1 MKQKIVAIILILV
14 ILIPTFLSTYSLAID
29 NTNDIVEEKVEDTK
43 IIEKEEKDIE
53 ETQQNEIQSK
63 EQLEEQTEKVETQ
76 NIKTQDIENKEEQEE
91 VEPKET
97 ETENVEKEDI
107 NQKVNELQTMSV
119 QINGA
124 VQNIEEG
131 IYEIY
136 TCVNGT
142 KVIDIEG
149 SNKSNNANVEIYER
163 GHQNNQK
170 FRVKLNDD
178 GTYTFFALHSNKVL
192 DVSATSNGNVCQY
205 TSHGGDN
212 QKWYIKPSEN
222 GYYNIISKS
231 NGKYLDVYQG
241 QGNDRQN
248 IQVYKGHGKASQRF
262 KFSKV
267 ITTGEKTIK
276 NGIYQI
282 YSKVAENRLLEVPN
296 NEKGDEVPIKT
307 GVNKNVNSQRF
318 QVTYNNDGTYTIL
331 VLHTG
336 KALDVKYGSGK
347 NKAIV
352 QQFTKHG
359 GESQKWIIQKNSDGT
374 YSLIAKCNGLALDVN
389 EGSTQVGATIQ
400 TYNFHGKASQTF
412 VFEEYKMEKG
422 TRTLEDGTYQILSK
436 INNQKVMELNGGS
449 TENGAIVQ
457 MSQNNNSLHQK
468 YDIVYTNDGYYKI
481 VSKKSNKVLTVQGV
495 NVGSAIIQEDDKDL
509 DTQRWILR
517 KDSESIY
524 SIVSKCGNLYITVPD
539 ANIKDGQTLQLNEKN
554 NSMTQKFILVNETP
568 KDDIKQINDGVYQII
583 TKGNTC
589 FDITGASYDNSANLL
604 IWNNTKMQHQKYQ
617 ITKINGTNYYKIIAV
632 HSAKSLCVQNQNIN
646 PGANVVQYAY
656 TGSDNQQWLLKD
668 CGDGYYN
675 IISKQSGLCLDVTG
689 GQVSSNGTNV
699 ELWYSNDSNSQKFQ
713 LLPINIINNDSYKIS
728 NKANKNKFFDVYG
741 SSLENNGNIQLWTDN
756 GSNNQIFRVESTDN
770 EYYKIIARHS
780 NKVLTVT
787 SDNNVVQKEDIDSEN
802 QKWIIETIGH
812 NYYKIKS
819 KSKNLYLHIS
829 DGNVQVEKVNQ
840 SDSQI
845 FQFNNLPQRKGI
857 DVSEFNGGMINWQY
871 VKRSGVD
878 YAMIRIGYRGYRN
891 GNFAEDKYFRQNI
904 REAKRAG
911 IKVGVYFYTQAITEK
926 EAEEEAIWTLNKIK
940 ESGYENKIDYPIA
953 IDTEGSGADIPGRA
967 DILDVK
973 TRTAVCKA
981 FCETIKKNG
990 YRPMIYASKNW
1001 FYNNLNV
1008 EQLNQYNIWLAHYT
1022 GSASK
1027 PTDYKYHYEI
1037 WQYTSSGQVM
1047 GIQGRVDMNIC
1058 YQSY

>member
-583 TKGNTC
+583 TKGNSC

-617 ITKINGTNYYKIIAV
+617 ITN
-632 HSAKSLCVQNQNIN
+632 LC
-646 PGANVVQYAY
+646 
-656 TGSDNQQWLLKD
+656 SFL
-668 CGDGYYN
+668 
-675 IISKQSGLCLDVTG
+675 
-689 GQVSSNGTNV
+689 
-699 ELWYSNDSNSQKFQ
+699 F
-713 LLPINIINNDSYKIS
+713 
-728 NKANKNKFFDVYG
+728 
-741 SSLENNGNIQLWTDN
+741 
-756 GSNNQIFRVESTDN
+756 
-770 EYYKIIARHS
+770 
-780 NKVLTVT
+780 
-787 SDNNVVQKEDIDSEN
+787 
-802 QKWIIETIGH
+802 
-812 NYYKIKS
+812 
-819 KSKNLYLHIS
+819 
-829 DGNVQVEKVNQ
+829 
-840 SDSQI
+840 
-845 FQFNNLPQRKGI
+845 
-857 DVSEFNGGMINWQY
+857 
-871 VKRSGVD
+871 
-878 YAMIRIGYRGYRN
+878 
-891 GNFAEDKYFRQNI
+891 
-904 REAKRAG
+904 
-911 IKVGVYFYTQAITEK
+911 
-926 EAEEEAIWTLNKIK
+926 
-940 ESGYENKIDYPIA
+940 
-953 IDTEGSGADIPGRA
+953 
-967 DILDVK
+967 
-973 TRTAVCKA
+973 
-981 FCETIKKNG
+981 
-990 YRPMIYASKNW
+990 
-1001 FYNNLNV
+1001 
-1008 EQLNQYNIWLAHYT
+1008 
-1022 GSASK
+1022 
-1027 PTDYKYHYEI
+1027 
-1037 WQYTSSGQVM
+1037 
-1047 GIQGRVDMNIC
+1047 
-1058 YQSY
+1058 